1 MAAGVI
7 RTFRLSATPSCY
19 LPMILQHSLMDEEEE
34 EREEEEEEE
43 EEEEDREEEEGDEE
57 QEAFSSPAP
66 CSSDLTN
73 QLLRFADTISR
84 DVMRYF
90 GCRHDDPDACDIYS
104 DNDRISTATSGRRR
118 YYDDLVR
125 MATGSPESV
134 SRAGNHQGPC
144 VSVAGGDGSLGP
156 LAELFD
162 CRIGPSQGR
171 CRPMNK
177 RHLPLSF
184 WNEPI
189 PCLPVGTLISADNT
203 RTHHNTHSHDN
214 TTSHDNTH
222 THPDFSDLLAYWDPN
237 PDLTHTHTDLTH
249 TDLTHTDLT
258 HTDLTH

>member
-1 MAAGVI
+1 MATGVI

-19 LPMILQHSLMDEEEE
+19 LPMILQHSPMDEEEE

-43 EEEEDREEEEGDEE
+43 EREEEEEGEE
-57 QEAFSSPAP
+57 RRGRRGRKRRSPAP

-90 GCRHDDPDACDIYS
+90 GCRRDDPDARDIY
-104 DNDRISTATSGRRR
+104 DDDDDRVSTATSGRRR

-125 MATGSPESV
+125 MATGSPESA
-134 SRAGNHQGPC
+134 SRADGRR
-144 VSVAGGDGSLGP
+144 VAGGDGSLGP

-162 CRIGPSQGR
+162 CRIGRSRGQ

-189 PCLPVGTLISADNT
+189 PY
-203 RTHHNTHSHDN
+203 HNTHSHDN
-214 TTSHDNTH
+214 VHS
-222 THPDFSDLLAYWDPN
+222 HPDFSDLLAYWDPN
-237 PDLTHTHTDLTH
+237 PDLTHT
-249 TDLTHTDLT
+249 
-258 HTDLTH
+258 

>member
-34 EREEEEEEE
+34 EGE
-43 EEEEDREEEEGDEE
+43 
-57 QEAFSSPAP
+57 EAFSTPAP

-90 GCRHDDPDACDIYS
+90 GSRHDDPDACDIYS
-104 DNDRISTATSGRRR
+104 DNDRIATATSGRRR

-125 MATGSPESV
+125 TATGSSESV
-134 SRAGNHQGPC
+134 SRADSRQGPC
-144 VSVAGGDGSLGP
+144 VSVAGGGGSLGP
-156 LAELFD
+156 LAELFV
-162 CRIGPSQGR
+162 CRIGPSQGP
-171 CRPMNK
+171 CRPMNM

-189 PCLPVGTLISADNT
+189 PCLAVGTLVSADNT
-203 RTHHNTHSHDN
+203 RTRHNTHSHDN
-214 TTSHDNTH
+214 TPSHDNTH

-237 PDLTHTHTDLTH
+237 PDLTLTDL
-249 TDLTHTDLT
+249 
-258 HTDLTH
+258 

>member
-1 MAAGVI
+1 MATGVI

-19 LPMILQHSLMDEEEE
+19 LPMILQHSPMDEEEE

-43 EEEEDREEEEGDEE
+43 EREEEESDEE
-57 QEAFSSPAP
+57 EEAFSSPAP

-90 GCRHDDPDACDIYS
+90 GCRRDDPDARDIYG
-104 DNDRISTATSGRRR
+104 DDDDDRVSTATSGRRR

-134 SRAGNHQGPC
+134 SRAD
-144 VSVAGGDGSLGP
+144 SRRVAGGDGSLGP

-162 CRIGPSQGR
+162 CRIGRSRGQ

-189 PCLPVGTLISADNT
+189 PCLPVDTLISADNT
-203 RTHHNTHSHDN
+203 RTHHNVHSHDN
-214 TTSHDNTH
+214 VHS
-222 THPDFSDLLAYWDPN
+222 HPDFSDLLAYWDPN
-237 PDLTHTHTDLTH
+237 PDVTHTPTTHTPTTHTDHTH
-249 TDLTHTDLT
+249 IQTPI
-258 HTDLTH
+258 